1 MPERDGPDPP
11 EPGDAE
17 DGELD
22 PDLVELPLEDVL
34 DLHGFAPRDVA
45 EIVAEYL
52 DRAHAAGFDGV
63 RLIHGRGVGVQR
75 ERVRALLA
83 RDPRVASFGDA
94 PGGAGGWGATIV
106 RFRR

>member
-1 MPERDGPDPP
+1 VDERDRPDPP
-11 EPGDAE
+11 DLPDAE
-17 DGELD
+17 GGGAD
-22 PDLVELPLEDVL
+22 PELVELPLEDVL

-45 EIVAEYL
+45 EIVADYL
-52 DRAHAAGFDGV
+52 DRAHAAGFEGV

-75 ERVRALLA
+75 ERVRSLLA
-83 RDPRVASFGDA
+83 RDARVASFGDA